1 MLEQERKKETRI
13 YSFCPILILIPI
25 LIFSNGLPFDS
36 ATLILTIQAL
46 KKKNKRNIRNYKAR
60 TKDSNLGDYYYTSG
74 HLRNIHWE
82 MVLAQ

>member
-36 ATLILTIQAL
+36 ATLILTIQAQ
-46 KKKNKRNIRNYKAR
+46 KKKKQKKY
-60 TKDSNLGDYYYTSG
+60 
-74 HLRNIHWE
+74 
-82 MVLAQ
+82 

>member
-60 TKDSNLGDYYYTSG
+60 TKDPNLGDYYYTSG
-74 HLRNIHWE
+74 HLRNIHRE

>member
-46 KKKNKRNIRNYKAR
+46 KKKKKEILEIIKLEQKTQTWEIIIIRVV
-60 TKDSNLGDYYYTSG
+60 
-74 HLRNIHWE
+74 I
-82 MVLAQ
+82 